1 MLDQYKEQTKC
12 LVALDSVIFGF
23 DNESLNVL
31 LVKRGIEPDNQ
42 TWSLMGGWLKTDES
56 LDEAANR
63 ILKELTGINK
73 VYLEQVGA
81 YGNPHRDPVERTVSV
96 TYVALI
102 NVSDYDL
109 SISKK
114 YNAKW
119 FGLDELPRLLF
130 DHQDMVFDALKH
142 LRYKAAQHLVGFELL
157 PQRFTLPQL
166 QKLYEAIYGMDF
178 DKRNFSRKILATNFL
193 VKTEEKQRGYSKKG
207 AYYYSVNGDLYAL
220 AKQTEHTFLSKT

>member
-1 MLDQYKEQTKC
+1 MLNQYKEQIKC

-31 LVKRGIEPDNQ
+31 LVKRGVEPDNQ

-63 ILKELTGINK
+63 ILKELTGINN

-109 SISKK
+109 SISDD
-114 YNAKW
+114 YHAKW

-130 DHQDMVFDALKH
+130 DHQDMVFDALRH
-142 LRYKAAQHLVGFELL
+142 LRYKAAQYLVGLELL
-157 PQRFTLPQL
+157 PPRFTLPQL
-166 QKLYEAIYGMDF
+166 QKLYEAIYGIGF

-207 AYYYSVNGDLYAL
+207 AYYYSVNKELYTL
-220 AKQTEHTFLSKT
+220 AKQTEHTFLSRI